1 MKIKYIHLLVLC
13 FISILTHG
21 QNMNI
26 GLLGQTSYTNDNND
40 IWGYTDSTTG
50 KEYAL
55 VGTTA
60 GVSIV
65 DISSA
70 HLKRSNSFKVL
81 IAFGEI

>member
-1 MKIKYIHLLVLC
+1 
-13 FISILTHG
+13 
-21 QNMNI
+21 MNI

-70 HLKRSNSFKVL
+70 TPQKKQFIQKLLTLVVILSSSRIKKV
-81 IAFGEI
+81 